1 MLLKYFY
8 MGKDKMVKRLKQNS
22 FGLWMVISVIFAV
35 LIHILFS
42 IKAPISWLEAK
53 WSAGDILT
61 YASGVSLG
69 LLAMWQNQRFKEE
82 NDKSQERLEKLTIQA
97 NELNI
102 IDKIIENETR
112 KLQEAQICW
121 DDFCDAC
128 EFATISGFFIE
139 SKGDEDTILG
149 KTRNHIALIN
159 RLYAQLQRIV
169 QNDPDDVARSCF
181 TGISNAANHAED
193 LCHFFEKWK
202 EQDEIADNDYIKKYY
217 KEYKELLLVRNVFL
231 GIQEKRLNA
240 ILYKN
245 MSLEEI
251 RKELN
256 PEKKI
261 T

>member
-1 MLLKYFY
+1 
-8 MGKDKMVKRLKQNS
+8 MVKKLKQNG
-22 FGLWMVISVIFAV
+22 FILWVIISVIFAV

-42 IKAPISWLEAK
+42 IKAPVCWLEAK

-112 KLQEAQICW
+112 KLQEAQKSL

-128 EFATISGFFIE
+128 EFSTISGLFMQSNGNDVMIVE
-139 SKGDEDTILG
+139 KMRS
-149 KTRNHIALIN
+149 HITTIN
-159 RLYAQLQRIV
+159 RLYAQLERIIHGNHSEDA
-169 QNDPDDVARSCF
+169 QKCF
-181 TGISNAANHAED
+181 REVTKAADCAIN
-193 LCHFFEKWK
+193 LCYFFENWK
-202 EQDEIADNDYIKKYY
+202 EKDITDNNYVTDYYKKY
-217 KEYKELLLVRNVFL
+217 KSALWARAMFL
-231 GIQEKRLNA
+231 NIQESKLNM

-245 MSLEEI
+245 MSLDEI

-256 PEKKI
+256 PEKKDNVN
-261 T
+261 

>member
-8 MGKDKMVKRLKQNS
+8 IGKDKMMKRLKQNS

-42 IKAPISWLEAK
+42 IKAPVSWLEAK

-112 KLQEAQICW
+112 KLQEAQTYW

-128 EFATISGFFIE
+128 EYSTIHGIYLEF
-139 SKGDEDTILG
+139 KDD
-149 KTRNHIALIN
+149 RDALIRKLN
-159 RLYAQLQRIV
+159 EHMVLLQRLFTQLERIV
-169 QNDPDDVARSCF
+169 HRDHTQIAQSCF
-181 TGISNAANHAED
+181 TEICESTKRAEQLCCSFMESNIEKED
-193 LCHFFEKWK
+193 
-202 EQDEIADNDYIKKYY
+202 DELQMLKDYHQKALNLIQARIA
-217 KEYKELLLVRNVFL
+217 FL
-231 GIQEKRLNA
+231 SVQEGRINA

-245 MSLEEI
+245 LSLEEV
-251 RKELN
+251 RKLLN
-256 PEKKI
+256 PSGK
-261 T
+261 